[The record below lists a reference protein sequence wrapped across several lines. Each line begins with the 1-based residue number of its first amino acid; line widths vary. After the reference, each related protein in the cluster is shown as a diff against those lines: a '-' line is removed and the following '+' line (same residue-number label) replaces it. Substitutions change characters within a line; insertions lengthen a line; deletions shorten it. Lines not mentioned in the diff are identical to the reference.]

1 MIKTQ
6 KVQVDWSKMPKGITW
21 YFIGAPKTRKTTV
34 ASEWS
39 EKGADGVLIIDTDLG
54 TDFVENANRISVTS
68 LNPPMRV
75 RMLNGLPALDKDG
88 KQIVEVVPPLER
100 GFHHRTG
107 ALAGTPMEVYSLAE
121 VVYDLLENFREYNVD
136 TVAIDTV
143 DMVNEWI
150 EYEISPDGM
159 GTKGYGTDWSQAKTK
174 NMDIMLKLQ
183 QLIKKEGADLI
194 LISHSKKS
202 TEVDGKVQLMPDLP
216 SGLAGKMCAK
226 ADVIGYTTIDKKTG
240 DAYMS
245 FVGYDERSVGSRL
258 RPLSGRNIKFSY
270 EAIRQTIIGYKE

>member
-21 YFIGAPKTRKTTV
+21 YFIGAPKTRKTTA

-39 EKGADGVLIIDTDLG
+39 ERGADGVLIIDTDLG

-68 LNPPMRV
+68 LNPPTRV
-75 RMLNGLPALDKDG
+75 KMLNGLPALDKDG

-100 GFHHRTG
+100 GFYHRTG

-136 TVAIDTV
+136 TVVIDTI

-159 GTKGYGTDWSQAKTK
+159 GTKGYGTDWSQARTK

-194 LISHSKKS
+194 LISHSKKT

-258 RPLSGRNIKFSY
+258 RPLSGKNIKFSY
-270 EAIRQTIIGYKE
+270 NAVRETIIGYKE